1 MYLPRFVRPSLP
13 KLAAWNLLYA
23 EEAVICTF
31 LIAPLRMPKARLQIA
46 ALKRKRNVRCSR
58 DSPFKNF
65 DCEKQSFPKQVLWS
79 STSAFDFLCVKK
91 VHQFEKDFQQQ

>member
-23 EEAVICTF
+23 EEAVICAF
-31 LIAPLRMPKARLQIA
+31 LIAPLPMPKARLQSA

-58 DSPFKNF
+58 DSLF
-65 DCEKQSFPKQVLWS
+65 
-79 STSAFDFLCVKK
+79 
-91 VHQFEKDFQQQ
+91 